1 MPPVVNKDHED
12 DLVVD
17 LTAESDKKTDKNVK
31 KDAGKKKKKKKGDD
45 LIQDP
50 DAMSEED
57 KELKERLE
65 TCVST
70 VLNTSNDATVTIPLR
85 RRALDMMAT
94 ELRSATSSMT
104 SVPKPLKFLRPFYQD
119 IKKLHE
125 IIVIPPPS
133 DINHIDLLLLRAKL
147 ADVLS
152 VLAMTMGKPQA
163 RESLSFKLLG
173 MSDYKILL
181 AEGKLTEDIEDPS
194 ANLGSWGH
202 EFVRSLAGEIGQ
214 EYNARVLKG
223 DVDPDDDAVFED
235 LLGMVDVIV
244 PFHVKHN
251 AEAEAVDLLI
261 EVQRLKKLI
270 DLDAIDESN
279 YRRICLYLLKTAD
292 FMSDPEDLS
301 VRSVLRDFYRLNTL
315 MAQNISADSRHP
327 SICCPDFLYFLH
339 RKCLTLPCVFFG
351 IRRSTMMR
359 YGLRCALDP
368 MRIPLFLSYLRKR
381 QMICLCRNRWA
392 FCWQSIGLV
401 TDTNFLMQMM
411 SCSN

>member
-1 MPPVVNKDHED
+1 MPPIVNKDKED

-17 LTAESDKKTDKNVK
+17 LTAESDKKNVE
-31 KDAGKKKKKKKGDD
+31 KDGGKKKKKKKGDD
-45 LIQDP
+45 LVQDP

-70 VLNTSNDATVTIPLR
+70 VLNKANEPSVTIPLR
-85 RRALDMMAT
+85 RKALDMIAK

-119 IKKLHE
+119 IKRLHD

-133 DINHIDLLLLRAKL
+133 DINHNDLLLLRAKL

-163 RESLSFKLLG
+163 RESLSFKLSGLT
-173 MSDYKILL
+173 DYKSFV
-181 AEGKLTEDIEDPS
+181 AEGKHAEDIEDPS

-223 DVDPDDDAVFED
+223 DVDPDDDSAFQD
-235 LLGMVDVIV
+235 LLEMVDVIV
-244 PFHVKHN
+244 PFHVRHN

-261 EVQRLKKLI
+261 EVQRIKKLI

-301 VRSVLRDFYRLNTL
+301 VCSGLVLF
-315 MAQNISADSRHP
+315 
-327 SICCPDFLYFLH
+327 FK
-339 RKCLTLPCVFFG
+339 KCLQYSEFY
-351 IRRSTMMR
+351 S
-359 YGLRCALDP
+359 
-368 MRIPLFLSYLRKR
+368 
-381 QMICLCRNRWA
+381 
-392 FCWQSIGLV
+392 FC
-401 TDTNFLMQMM
+401 
-411 SCSN
+411 

>member
-17 LTAESDKKTDKNVK
+17 LTAESDKKTDKNNVK
-31 KDAGKKKKKKKGDD
+31 KDTGKKKKKGDD
-45 LIQDP
+45 LVQDP

-70 VLNTSNDATVTIPLR
+70 VLNTSNDTSVTIPLR
-85 RRALDMMAT
+85 RKALDMIAT

-173 MSDYKILL
+173 MNDYKILL

-223 DVDPDDDAVFED
+223 DADPDDDAAFED

-301 VRSVLRDFYRLNTL
+301 VCSVLKYFYRPNTVI
-315 MAQNISADSRHP
+315 A
-327 SICCPDFLYFLH
+327 
-339 RKCLTLPCVFFG
+339 
-351 IRRSTMMR
+351 
-359 YGLRCALDP
+359 
-368 MRIPLFLSYLRKR
+368 
-381 QMICLCRNRWA
+381 RNM
-392 FCWQSIGLV
+392 G
-401 TDTNFLMQMM
+401 
-411 SCSN
+411 